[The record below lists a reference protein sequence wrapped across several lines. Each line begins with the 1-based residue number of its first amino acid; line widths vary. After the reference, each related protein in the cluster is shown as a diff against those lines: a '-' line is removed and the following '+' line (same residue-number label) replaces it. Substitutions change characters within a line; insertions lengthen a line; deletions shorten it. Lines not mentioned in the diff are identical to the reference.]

1 MSAESRRVVVTGATA
16 GLGFFAA
23 ESLAARGHRVVLAA
37 RSAERAVRAADAI
50 RARVPGAELE
60 TVDLDLADLASV
72 RSGASAI
79 GAGGP
84 VDVLLANAGVV
95 GSRRRQE
102 TADGHELQ
110 FGTNHLGHFALVAH
124 LLPALRE
131 AEAGRV
137 VHLGSISHRFVRLDL
152 DDPMMQYHYT
162 GAVAYARS
170 KLAVMTFGFEL
181 DRRLRAA
188 GSSVSSVVAHPGL
201 SLEGLSDPRPP
212 VVELRRPPAV
222 VTSMLHT
229 IAQGK
234 EVGAEPLVQAA
245 VGAGVPGGEYLGP
258 AGWFQLTGPPAA
270 VRAKPHA
277 RDRATAEALWSL
289 SARLTSTDPT
299 PS

>member
-1 MSAESRRVVVTGATA
+1 MSVEPRRVVVTGATA
-16 GLGFFAA
+16 GLGYFAA

-37 RSAERAVRAADAI
+37 RSAERAVRASDAI
-50 RARVPGAELE
+50 RARVPGALLE

-72 RSGASAI
+72 RTGASAI
-79 GAGGP
+79 SAGGP

-95 GSRRRQE
+95 GSRRRQQ

-124 LLPALRE
+124 LLPALH
-131 AEAGRV
+131 AAPAGRV

-152 DDPMMQYHYT
+152 DDPMMEYHYT

-188 GSSVSSVVAHPGL
+188 GSSVSSIIAHPGL
-201 SLEGLSDPRPP
+201 SLEGLSDARPP
-212 VVELRRPPAV
+212 VVEPHRPPAV
-222 VTSMLHT
+222 LTSMLHT

-245 VGAGVPGGEYLGP
+245 VGEGAEGGEYLGP
-258 AGWFQLTGPPAA
+258 AGWFQLTGPPAV

-289 SARLTSTDPT
+289 SVHATSTDPV
-299 PS
+299 P

>member
-23 ESLAARGHRVVLAA
+23 EALAKSGHRVVLAA

-50 RARVPGAELE
+50 RSRVPGAELE

-95 GSRRRQE
+95 GARRRRE

-131 AEAGRV
+131 AGAGRV

-212 VVELRRPPAV
+212 VVEPRRPPAV

-245 VGAGVPGGEYLGP
+245 VGDGVSGGEYLGP
-258 AGWFQLTGPPAA
+258 AGWFQLTGPPAV

-277 RDRATAEALWSL
+277 RDRAAAEALWSL

-299 PS
+299 P

>member
-1 MSAESRRVVVTGATA
+1 MSAEARRVVVTGATA
-16 GLGFFAA
+16 GLGYFAA
-23 ESLAARGHRVVLAA
+23 EALAARGHRVVLAA
-37 RSAERAVRAADAI
+37 RSAERAVRASDAI
-50 RARVPGAELE
+50 RARVPGALLE

-72 RSGASAI
+72 RTGASAI
-79 GAGGP
+79 TAGGP

-95 GSRRRQE
+95 GSRRRQL

-124 LLPALRE
+124 LLPALRS
-131 AEAGRV
+131 APAGRV

-152 DDPMMQYHYT
+152 DDPMMEYHYT

-188 GSSVSSVVAHPGL
+188 GSSVTSVVAHPGL
-201 SLEGLSDPRPP
+201 SLESLSDARPP
-212 VVELRRPPAV
+212 VVEPHRPPAV
-222 VTSMLHT
+222 LTSMLHAV
-229 IAQGK
+229 AQGK

-245 VGAGVPGGEYLGP
+245 VGDGVGGGEYLGP
-258 AGWFQLTGPPAA
+258 AGWFQLTGAPAL

-277 RDRATAEALWSL
+277 RDASTAEALWSL
-289 SARLTSTDPT
+289 SARATSTDPA
-299 PS
+299 P